1 MIHTFE
7 GHTSLVTTVI
17 HIPDTKY
24 IISGSYDKTL
34 RIWNYETY
42 EHINT
47 LYGHDNGVSSLTHIK
62 NTKYIV
68 SGSDDKSV
76 KIWNYET

>member
-1 MIHTFE
+1 MIHTFK
-7 GHTSLVTTVI
+7 GHTDIATSVI

-24 IISGSYDKTL
+24 IISGSIDKTL
-34 RIWNYETY
+34 IIWNYKTY

-47 LYGHDNGVSSLTHIK
+47 LYGYDGSVNSLTHIK
-62 NTKYIV
+62 DTKYIV

>member
-1 MIHTFE
+1 MIHTFK
-7 GHTSLVTTVI
+7 GHTDSATTVI
-17 HIPDTKY
+17 HIPNTKY
-24 IISGSYDKTL
+24 IISGSHDKTL
-34 RIWNYETY
+34 IIWNYESY

-47 LYGHDNGVSSLTHIK
+47 LKCHDDFVTSLTHIK

-68 SGSDDKSV
+68 SGSEDKSV

>member
-1 MIHTFE
+1 MINTFR
-7 GHTSLVTTVI
+7 GHTDEVITVMY
-17 HIPDTKY
+17 IPGTKY
-24 IISGSYDKTL
+24 IVSGSIDKTL
-34 RIWNYETY
+34 RIWSYETY

-47 LYGHDNGVSSLTHIK
+47 LKGHDGYIYSVDYIQ

-68 SGSDDKSV
+68 SSSSDKSV